1 MGYNVDLL
9 LERAEQR
16 AAFDEA
22 VEAGGYDLASG
33 DAGNRSS
40 DDYEGQSLWDGHSD
54 YRDLFE
60 ALRWYGSPVQAGE
73 ASPAD
78 GEEVTRAWECEAS
91 YWLKPRILTALGQVA
106 RSVYA
111 SPLGEAVR
119 MAETLS
125 YASEIMVGDFW
136 SGTMRPRASVRTYRF
151 EMPLPDRVTIG
162 VPSVKVE
169 HDVDLPLWLP
179 DFGPA
184 REAVLDVR
192 VAETELAQAER
203 RLAEARGK
211 DEDTFAARTAFAMAE
226 RRVDQARERAKGVR
240 GSTQPVTDRVSLG
253 NVSAE
258 LDTRTHEVEVCVEE
272 RDPHEEY
279 RRAYELAHAVLAPL
293 RQAGLK
299 GLVASVRAFI
309 DCYIAIACPTLE
321 ELGTIG
327 RVCQAADIQRLQV
340 CPSW

>member
-1 MGYNVDLL
+1 MGYSVGLL
-9 LERAEQR
+9 LERADQR

-22 VEAGGYDLASG
+22 MRADGLDLAHADEDVPG
-33 DAGNRSS
+33 A
-40 DDYEGQSLWDGHSD
+40 DDYERQCLWDGYSGF
-54 YRDLFE
+54 RDLFE
-60 ALRWYGSPVQAGE
+60 ALRWYGSPVKTGE

-78 GEEVTRAWECEAS
+78 GDEATRVWECEAS
-91 YWLKPRILTALGQVA
+91 YWLDAHMLMGLGQVA

-125 YASEIMVGDFW
+125 YVSEVKAETFW
-136 SGTMRPRASVRTYRF
+136 SETMRPRTSVRTYRL

-309 DCYIAIACPTLE
+309 DCHVTIACPTLE